1 MTKLFPNWHWSC
13 LESKWILKKKVRNF
27 NQQLLTMRYK
37 IPPTSRSMI
46 DLTIEFYIAMLP
58 PSMAMFIKTDEKVRL
73 NENF

>member
-1 MTKLFPNWHWSC
+1 
-13 LESKWILKKKVRNF
+13 
-27 NQQLLTMRYK
+27 MRYK